1 MDEATSAL
9 DAESEQLV
17 QDALNK
23 LMENRT
29 AIVIAHRL
37 ATIQRADEI
46 LVMEG
51 GLITERGTHQELMDQ
66 EGTYYSLVNMQ
77 NLEG

>member
-1 MDEATSAL
+1 
-9 DAESEQLV
+9 
-17 QDALNK
+17 
-23 LMENRT
+23 MENRT